1 LCVIPRTFKSGRGE
15 KRSNPRRRCGKGSS
29 ARSLAGEGLDLPVL
43 GLEMKEKSHQPRK
56 AGGCQRL
63 KKARKQIWS
72 LYWFPRGAVMK
83 YCPLHSLKGQT
94 FIPSQ
99 IWRLTV
105 HIRSQWDHAHS
116 ETLGGLPFASSY
128 LLVVMVDLG
137 CSLARDA
144 AASLPCLPLS
154 SSPCVSLSLCRIFL
168 F

>member
-1 LCVIPRTFKSGRGE
+1 MCVIPRTFKSGRGE

-29 ARSLAGEGLDLPVL
+29 AHSLAWEGLDLPVL

-83 YCPLHSLKGQT
+83 YCPLHSLKGQK

-105 HIRSQWDHAHS
+105 HISLSGIMRTLRLWVVFPCLFLPSGGHS
-116 ETLGGLPFASSY
+116 GSRVFLGS
-128 LLVVMVDLG
+128 G
-137 CSLARDA
+137 CSGITAVP
-144 AASLPCLPLS
+144 ASLIFSL
-154 SSPCVSLSLCRIFL
+154 CVSVFM
-168 F
+168 